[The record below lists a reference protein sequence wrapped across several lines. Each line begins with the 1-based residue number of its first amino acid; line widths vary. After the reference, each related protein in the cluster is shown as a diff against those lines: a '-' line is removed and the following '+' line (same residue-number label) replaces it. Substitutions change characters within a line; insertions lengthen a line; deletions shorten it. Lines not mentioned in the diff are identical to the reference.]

1 MGFWQSKPQRAFL
14 IANTVDDIKKA
25 VLNGAL
31 PLLLQLAVYISSGL
45 YVITVVKDRE
55 DNLRRLLHL
64 SGMRPL
70 AYYLGLFLGDLI
82 LINIPATL
90 AIVIAAILQV
100 QTFIDHFAAFIG
112 SLFLFSLSFLPF
124 NYSQWWTKM
133 RKVQSRS
140 HGRYQQK
147 LASFRIPP
155 FLNLTQPATARTGLS
170 PDVKGSQNHQF

>member
-1 MGFWQSKPQRAFL
+1 M
-14 IANTVDDIKKA
+14 ANFKRRLLQYITQPREIILNIQMLFIMVINIIVLNTIMNIIYSMLSLDADTVDNLKKL

-31 PLLLQLAVYISSGL
+31 PLILQIAVYLSSGL

-90 AIVIAAILQV
+90 AIVIAAVLQV
-100 QTFIDHFAAFIG
+100 QTFIDHFGAFIG

-124 NYSQWWTKM
+124 NY
-133 RKVQSRS
+133 
-140 HGRYQQK
+140 
-147 LASFRIPP
+147 LISFY
-155 FLNLTQPATARTGLS
+155 FKSVEKAF
-170 PDVKGSQNHQF
+170 KY